1 MEYAAKIVYNSKTSK
16 VFGNKIHIMKT
27 ISSKDA
33 IERLKTG
40 LNLSSDNALAELL
53 GISKT
58 TLSNWKSRNS
68 IDIPL
73 VFSKC
78 EQISIDWLLTGRG
91 SMLKTKGDSNA
102 SLTGDTCLSSVEDT
116 NKVTNKQKKEARKS
130 TKGIPLISFD
140 AIAGFP
146 STDGEGVYLED
157 CERYSIPEFEA
168 KGANFL
174 IRVSGDS
181 MMPLYNSGDIIA
193 CRKIPNILFF
203 QWGGVYVL
211 DTSQGVIV
219 KYVEEYE
226 KDNECILCVSE
237 NKRFKPFPL
246 PKSDI
251 RSLSTIIG
259 LVRLV

>member
-1 MEYAAKIVYNSKTSK
+1 MTKKDRLEALIAHYSEGKPTRFAKYIGVAPS
-16 VFGNKIHIMKT
+16 T
-27 ISSKDA
+27 IS
-33 IERLKTG
+33 TW
-40 LNLSSDNALAELL
+40 LARDSFDYDLL
-53 GISKT
+53 
-58 TLSNWKSRNS
+58 
-68 IDIPL
+68 
-73 VFSKC
+73 FAKC
-78 EQISIDWLLTGRG
+78 EMLSPEWLLTGRG
-91 SMLKTKGDSNA
+91 EMLKTVVD
-102 SLTGDTCLSSVEDT
+102 SSVVAY
-116 NKVTNKQKKEARKS
+116 KASSVLPKS
-130 TKGIPLISFD
+130 SKNPKGIPLIPLD
-140 AIAGFP
+140 AVAGFP
-146 STDGEGVYLED
+146 ATDSEGVYLED
-157 CERYSIPEFEA
+157 CERYTIPEFEA

-211 DTSQGVIV
+211 DTSQGVLV

-226 KDNECILCVSE
+226 KDDECILCVSE

>member
-1 MEYAAKIVYNSKTSK
+1 MTKKDRLEALIAHYSEGKPTRFAKYIGVAPS
-16 VFGNKIHIMKT
+16 T
-27 ISSKDA
+27 IS
-33 IERLKTG
+33 TW
-40 LNLSSDNALAELL
+40 LARDSFDYDLL
-53 GISKT
+53 
-58 TLSNWKSRNS
+58 
-68 IDIPL
+68 
-73 VFSKC
+73 FAKC
-78 EQISIDWLLTGRG
+78 EMLSPEWLLTGRG
-91 SMLKTKGDSNA
+91 EMLKTVVD
-102 SLTGDTCLSSVEDT
+102 SSVVAY
-116 NKVTNKQKKEARKS
+116 KASSVLPKS
-130 TKGIPLISFD
+130 SKNPKGIPLIPLD
-140 AIAGFP
+140 AVAGFP
-146 STDGEGVYLED
+146 ATDSEGVYLED
-157 CERYSIPEFEA
+157 CERYTIPEFEA

-226 KDNECILCVSE
+226 KDDECILCVSE